1 MALLST
7 FKSFR
12 KWIPVGED
20 WQLVSEQTNAKD
32 IIFEDNENLVTKQN
46 DIETKLNGLS
56 FVVLTQAEYDAL
68 NTKDDSTLYITYDE

>member
-12 KWIPVGED
+12 KWIPVGQD

-32 IIFEDNENLVTKQN
+32 IIFNDNENL
-46 DIETKLNGLS
+46 EEKLNGLS
-56 FVVLTQAEYDAL
+56 FAVVPQAYYDNL
-68 NTKDDSTLYITYDE
+68 LVRDPSKLYITYDE